1 MPRKKNDPAIRQKE
15 FTDAAERLFFE
26 KGYDATTVQ
35 DVLKAVGGES
45 LSPSVFYYYFPSK
58 EDLFEATIAAYVS
71 HYIEGIGQ
79 ILSEMSLSL
88 SNKLQNIIKEIAK
101 SIDHFLQVEAYFIN
115 DKGYSRQ
122 VYRMIAQNMF
132 SGLID
137 PTQRLIE
144 DSINNGLLPESHLLT
159 VMDSRR
165 MAYLLL
171 YASYSLFH
179 KEDEANYLDNVQEA
193 LTMLPAIL
201 EQILG
206 LPVGSLGE

>member
-1 MPRKKNDPAIRQKE
+1 MARKKNDPTIRQKE

-45 LSPSVFYYYFPSK
+45 LSPSVFYYYFSSK

-71 HYIEGIGQ
+71 RYIEGIGQ
-79 ILSEMSLSL
+79 ILMDTTLILSD
-88 SNKLQNIIKEIAK
+88 KLQKIVKEITK
-101 SIDHFLQVEAYFIN
+101 SINHFLQVEAYFIN
-115 DKGYSRQ
+115 DRGYSRQ

-132 SGLID
+132 SGLIE

-144 DSINNGLLPESHLLT
+144 NSILNGTLPETHLLT
-159 VMDSRR
+159 VMNSRR

-179 KEDEANYLDNVQEA
+179 KEDEAGYLDNVQEA